1 MIETQTE
8 TAWVSGALAPALKAS
23 KEYVYAIE
31 NLCSSPETSSK
42 IIEWVRASPE
52 ITNQF
57 VEEIERVYKLCLDKA
72 KSSQPTE
79 SSVQGQILA
88 SVIVDG
94 LHNLPSKN
102 WRILSAHKLRDEATN
117 KVYYVIGWDGS
128 NPVGPSRIASRLGL
142 PPKGIDAWIFLA
154 NQFSPK
160 CVDEFGNME
169 HIAMINLSNKAISGA
184 LPSGDH
190 LVQELMNIIDAYEK
204 SSDTIHRPHANQRTD
219 KVDSMIVA
227 ANAHAAARVFN
238 EHFRLT
244 DCGHLQT
251 GFYGKE
257 RFGISGREPISWYR
271 PMSIEE
277 KLEPYPSLL
286 HAEEDPEKILREMK
300 RQKEYLVKELEETLI
315 SKTIVPIAKRSMTGD
330 LELDEVRLL
339 CKACSMDFKQVY
351 EFPEDPPFRGLR
363 FAFKGFVSR
372 IAEELRATEEFNE
385 MLDAGVIRTP
395 HGNIVLMMN
404 PPTQLAANIST
415 LTQASLL

>member
-1 MIETQTE
+1 
-8 TAWVSGALAPALKAS
+8 
-23 KEYVYAIE
+23 
-31 NLCSSPETSSK
+31 
-42 IIEWVRASPE
+42 
-52 ITNQF
+52 
-57 VEEIERVYKLCLDKA
+57 
-72 KSSQPTE
+72 
-79 SSVQGQILA
+79 
-88 SVIVDG
+88 
-94 LHNLPSKN
+94 
-102 WRILSAHKLRDEATN
+102 
-117 KVYYVIGWDGS
+117 
-128 NPVGPSRIASRLGL
+128 
-142 PPKGIDAWIFLA
+142 
-154 NQFSPK
+154 
-160 CVDEFGNME
+160 
-169 HIAMINLSNKAISGA
+169 
-184 LPSGDH
+184 
-190 LVQELMNIIDAYEK
+190 VQELMNIIDAYEK